1 MNSSI
6 LVYRKVQPRSHQA
19 PFPLSTHSLV
29 VLPGRLLCLLLFWY
43 TKASSRVQAPG
54 EHTNFC
60 RRSLSH
66 VRPRARDLRAPA
78 CPSARQAASGVGSV
92 LYEQHASALG
102 QDAARSGRT
111 QPHRNQRTAAQS
123 KGARRRV
130 GGWWRCSLGRS
141 QARPSYLSNAL
152 AWASV
157 PFLSVVPVGR
167 PLVPVG
173 RPVARRPLARRS
185 APRRRRP
192 QDARQYTTEERAG
205 GRWDRRRGSVA
216 CGRWARPVVDQPWQS
231 ALRNA
236 RERGAPP
243 RERTDRRPC
252 DIPTGLEP
260 GRWPCVPG
268 GARQSGGG
276 AAAERGREPTT
287 ARARRKVYRLGQF
300 VCFFDSCSLTSN
312 CNTDD

>member
-78 CPSARQAASGVGSV
+78 CPPARQAASGVGSV

-152 AWASV
+152 VGVGA
-157 PFLSVVPVGR
+157 VPVGR
-167 PLVPVG
+167 SCRPPARSCRPAGRTPLCSTTQTTTGRTAVHDGRARRWAVGSAAGVGCVWSVGPSRG
-173 RPVARRPLARRS
+173 RPTVAV
-185 APRRRRP
+185 
-192 QDARQYTTEERAG
+192 
-205 GRWDRRRGSVA
+205 GSSQ
-216 CGRWARPVVDQPWQS
+216 R
-231 ALRNA
+231 A
-236 RERGAPP
+236 RER
-243 RERTDRRPC
+243 R
-252 DIPTGLEP
+252 
-260 GRWPCVPG
+260 
-268 GARQSGGG
+268 
-276 AAAERGREPTT
+276 AAER
-287 ARARRKVYRLGQF
+287 AH
-300 VCFFDSCSLTSN
+300 
-312 CNTDD
+312 